1 MWYNPT
7 KEQHMNLF
15 NKINSQYIYR
25 KDNEKWSFYDENN
38 RPIGIEYETIE
49 KAIDALYQYL
59 ELVDCKNTKLE
70 NVQYS

>member
-1 MWYNPT
+1 MSLL
-7 KEQHMNLF
+7 K
-15 NKINSQYIYR
+15 KITQQYVYR

-59 ELVDCKNTKLE
+59 ELVENNSK